1 MTSQQDKDAAI
12 TKGVIPPDS
21 FRKYA
26 YDGGLSEV
34 EAQHTNA
41 DDTMLTP
48 VSTPG
53 LTPDLTAAGTPES
66 ILSEPPDN
74 FEDEAARMGLGLG
87 VIRFM

>member
-1 MTSQQDKDAAI
+1 MTCRYIDPANMTSQEDKDAAI

-26 YDGGLSEV
+26 YDGRLDEV

-48 VSTPG
+48 VSTPE
-53 LTPDLTAAGTPES
+53 LTPDLTAGTPES
-66 ILSEPPDN
+66 ILSEPPPE
-74 FEDEAARMGLGLG
+74 F
-87 VIRFM
+87 